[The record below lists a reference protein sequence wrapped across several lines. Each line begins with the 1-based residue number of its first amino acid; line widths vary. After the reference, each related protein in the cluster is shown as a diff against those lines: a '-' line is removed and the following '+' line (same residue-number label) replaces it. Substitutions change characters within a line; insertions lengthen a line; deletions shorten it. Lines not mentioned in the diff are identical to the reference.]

1 MPPRSPDGAAEGGE
15 AVVVSRVVDRTLV
28 ITLNRPRVKNAID
41 SSLSLG
47 VLEAFSRLDAD
58 DQLRVGVLTGSG
70 GTFCAGMDLKA
81 FARSG
86 LPARVDELFKE
97 RCRKPL
103 IAAIEGVALGGGLEL
118 ALVAD
123 LLVAARDAR
132 FASPEVRFGLFP
144 GGGALLR
151 LPRFLPLSVVTEMAM
166 TGEPI
171 DADVAFRHGLVARI
185 CEPGR
190 TVEVALELASAIAQN
205 APLGV
210 DAVKQLLRSAT
221 GRPEADV
228 WPEQRAMVD
237 AVFHSQDAAEGAR
250 AFGERR
256 APEWR
261 GR

>member
-1 MPPRSPDGAAEGGE
+1 
-15 AVVVSRVVDRTLV
+15 
-28 ITLNRPRVKNAID
+28 
-41 SSLSLG
+41 
-47 VLEAFSRLDAD
+47 
-58 DQLRVGVLTGSG
+58 
-70 GTFCAGMDLKA
+70 MDLKA
-81 FARSG
+81 FAVSG
-86 LPARVDELFKE
+86 LPARVDELFRE

-132 FASPEVRFGLFP
+132 LGSPEVRFGLFP

-151 LPRFLPLSVVTEMAM
+151 LPRLLPLSVVTEMAM

-171 DADVAFRHGLVARI
+171 DATAAFDHGLVARL
-185 CEPGR
+185 CDPGR
-190 TVEVALELASAIAQN
+190 ALEVALELASSIARN

-210 DAVKQLLRSAT
+210 DAVKQLLRSAS
-221 GRPEADV
+221 GRPEGEAWQD
-228 WPEQRAMVD
+228 QRALVD

-250 AFGERR
+250 AFAERR
-256 APEWR
+256 TPEWQ